1 MPRISLEAVR
11 VNAKLTQKEW
21 AKKLGVSSA
30 TVINW
35 EKGNTE
41 PNLSQLRIMS
51 ELSGIPM
58 DFIFVPDKSNLIEVE
73 KELQEA

>member
-1 MPRISLEAVR
+1 MPKISLEAVR
-11 VNAKLTQKEW
+11 VNAKFTQKEW
-21 AKKLGVSSA
+21 AKKLGVSQG

-41 PNLSQLRIMS
+41 PSLSQLRKMS

-58 DFIFVPDKSNLIEVE
+58 DFIFVPDTSNLIEV
-73 KELQEA
+73 

>member
-11 VNAKLTQKEW
+11 VNAGMTQKEW
-21 AKKLGVSSA
+21 AKNLGVSNV
-30 TVINW
+30 TVVNW

-41 PNLSQLRIMS
+41 PSLSVLRRMS

-58 DFIFVPDKSNLIEVE
+58 DFIFVPDKSN
-73 KELQEA
+73 